1 MTLWLFTSWVLL
13 LLLLQ
18 LCFLH
23 HHAGATSSSNETDRL
38 ALLEFKSM
46 ISDDPLGFLSSWNDS
61 AHFCLWGL
69 SGSISPHIGN
79 LTFLK
84 QLHLYNNTF
93 RNSIPPEIGRLRR
106 LQVLRLS
113 NNSLSGEIPSSI
125 SGCSALADLDFGK
138 NNLTGSIPPELGLLN
153 ELQFFNVDRN
163 FLTGNIPSS
172 FGNLTLIQEI
182 RVSDNQLSG
191 RVPEAL
197 GRLKNLEY
205 FYAAFSELTG
215 SLPASLSNATNM
227 VQLQLQVN
235 NFTGSVPSMA
245 SSRNLLRFSIGGNS
259 LGGEDGGGDLSFLSS
274 FAGARN
280 LEALVIDTNNF
291 RGSIPEQIGNLSSS
305 LLLLDFSTNQIPGS
319 IPESIRNLVSLQ
331 WLWAHENKLSG
342 TTILSTVA
350 NVPSL
355 VDLRLYDN
363 QIPGSI
369 PPSIGNLSN
378 LTVLRLADNRLE
390 GEIPADVENCRR
402 LINLDLSNNN
412 LSGIIPPQIM
422 GLSSLSIVLNLSH
435 NHFNGGI
442 PVEVENL
449 KTLNSLDL
457 SHNMLSN
464 NIPSSLGKCG
474 SLEFVRL
481 QGNLLQGQIPSTLD
495 LLKGIQ
501 LFDVSSN
508 NLSGQI
514 PRFFENMNFLQLLN
528 LSYNKFEGEVPAS
541 GVLKNVSIIS
551 VIGNDKVCGGL
562 AELNLPRCSFRQP
575 KKKLSYK
582 WKVVI
587 STSSSVAFLVIVAS
601 CLSVLWMKRKGKRN
615 IVSDD
620 GSDIR
625 VSYQSLHKATDGFSE
640 TNLLGAGSFGSVYKG
655 VVDINGKD
663 TTIAIKVFNLQ
674 RRGASKSFMAECEVL
689 KNIRHRNLV
698 RIVTVCSGV
707 DYQGNDFKALI
718 YEFVVNGS
726 LENWLY
732 ATESVDDPP
741 RSLNFRQRLNIVIH
755 VASAL
760 DYIHNLCETPI
771 VHCDLKPSNV
781 LLDEDMVAHVG
792 DFGLAT
798 FLQPSVVNLSS
809 DGTSSSSIGIKGTV
823 GYAPPEYGM
832 GNEISTQGDMYSYGI
847 LVLEMFT
854 GRRPTDESFI
864 GGLNLQKFVNNV
876 LSEQQSTIREVLDPI
891 LFTELSL
898 LRNSEEDVVSIFK
911 IGVACSS
918 DSPQE
923 RPSISEV
930 LTKLNKLLA

>member
-1 MTLWLFTSWVLL
+1 
-13 LLLLQ
+13 
-18 LCFLH
+18 
-23 HHAGATSSSNETDRL
+23 
-38 ALLEFKSM
+38 M

-61 AHFCLWGL
+61 AHFCLWGGVSCSERRDRVAVLDLNSRGL

-197 GRLKNLEY
+197 GRLKNSLEQLMLHINYFDGEIPPSIFNLFPNLEY

-732 ATESVDDPP
+732 AT
-741 RSLNFRQRLNIVIH
+741 SLNFRQRLNIVIH